1 MLLVADS
8 GSTKTN
14 WLLSDKKNKPVEI
27 ETIGF
32 NPFFHSTEFVLNELK
47 NSNQLQH
54 FANAV
59 TEVKYFGSGCSS
71 DDRKKII
78 ADALQQIFINADVFV
93 DHDMLGACIA
103 ACYDKPGLV
112 AILGTGS
119 NIAFWD
125 GQKIYPTNHGLGYI
139 LGDEGSGSYF
149 GRKLIT
155 HFLYGIMPDDL
166 KTKFFSEYR
175 MTKEMAIENVYHK
188 PGANVYLASFAKFL
202 SVESQHPYLRNLIY
216 KGFLEFAETSIL
228 AYQQHRQH
236 PVHFIGS
243 IAHHFRDVLNR
254 VAAEKSFTVGKV
266 IVRPVD
272 ELLHYYSTFK

>member
-47 NSNQLQH
+47 KSNQLQY

-139 LGDEGSGSYF
+139 LGDE
-149 GRKLIT
+149 
-155 HFLYGIMPDDL
+155 
-166 KTKFFSEYR
+166 
-175 MTKEMAIENVYHK
+175 
-188 PGANVYLASFAKFL
+188 
-202 SVESQHPYLRNLIY
+202 
-216 KGFLEFAETSIL
+216 
-228 AYQQHRQH
+228 
-236 PVHFIGS
+236 
-243 IAHHFRDVLNR
+243 
-254 VAAEKSFTVGKV
+254 
-266 IVRPVD
+266 
-272 ELLHYYSTFK
+272 